1 MLSGVWGRRAWQSV
15 GSVLVICISPDRCES
30 RVDLFSCFL
39 LLESVLI
46 RLNDPLRK
54 HDPCGFLTPRVN
66 WSVLKLLK
74 GTSVCCPACDT
85 KGHQMHCPRVHQQP
99 CGHRHTPRL
108 RGVRG
113 STHLWPGQPSLS
125 SLHKMFPS
133 TLMTL
138 FPFAGPQRVVRLYW
152 VVRTLKPNQ
161 RGL

>member
-1 MLSGVWGRRAWQSV
+1 MLSGVCVCGWGGAWQSV
-15 GSVLVICISPDRCES
+15 SSLLVFPLTDASPES
-30 RVDLFSCFL
+30 IFFCFL

-54 HDPCGFLTPRVN
+54 HNPRGFLTPRVN
-66 WSVLKLLK
+66 WSVLRLVK

-113 STHLWPGQPSLS
+113 WTHLWPGQPSLL

-138 FPFAGPQRVVRLYW
+138 FLFAAPQRLVRLY
-152 VVRTLKPNQ
+152 
-161 RGL
+161 